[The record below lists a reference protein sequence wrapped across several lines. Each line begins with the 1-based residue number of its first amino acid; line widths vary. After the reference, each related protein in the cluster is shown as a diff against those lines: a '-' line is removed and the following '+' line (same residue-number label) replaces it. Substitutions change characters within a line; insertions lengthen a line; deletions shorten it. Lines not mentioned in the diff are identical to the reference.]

1 MEIISENQIEIL
13 KNVKSKHVLD
23 KIFSFL
29 DEKKKLKLIIYNKY
43 LQKSLDINL
52 ENYKKVSGIYKIDGI
67 NGKGKEYA
75 FNANRLI
82 FYGEYLNGKRNGK
95 WEEYYNSNINYKCF
109 EGEYLNGKRNG
120 KGKEYY
126 KKNKLKFEGEYLNGK
141 KNGKG
146 KEYSEDGKLTYD
158 GEFLNGKKNGKGKE
172 YNNGLLL
179 FEGEYLNNKKWNGKL
194 YNPYRKKIIFKKNI
208 WIEKWQWKY
217 KRIL

>member
-75 FNANRLI
+75 LNSNRLI

-95 WEEYYNSNINYKCF
+95 GEEYYNSNINYKCF

-208 WIEKWQWKY
+208 
-217 KRIL
+217 